1 MSFQTSNIHHGDL
14 IVYNFQSNCHK
25 YPWRIQF
32 DVVIIPYFSLIK
44 VAACGCFWTTSN
56 SCFGKSSCVCFCAP
70 ISDHIAPLGSSRQDL
85 GLFSQT
91 LLIKGNEI
99 DTPMGKLECSSLEK
113 PFNLLEVNTNP
124 ML

>member
-1 MSFQTSNIHHGDL
+1 MDVFGPLQT
-14 IVYNFQSNCHK
+14 
-25 YPWRIQF
+25 
-32 DVVIIPYFSLIK
+32 
-44 VAACGCFWTTSN
+44 VALERVH
-56 SCFGKSSCVCFCAP
+56 VCFCAP

-99 DTPMGKLECSSLEK
+99 DTPMGKLERSSLEK